1 MKKYFVYILKCSD
14 DTYYTGF
21 TSNLELRVEGHLT
34 GTDKDTYTFER
45 RPVRLVFQTEFT
57 MAAFAIEAKKQIQK
71 WSKTKKEALING
83 EFKKL
88 AAIA

>member
-1 MKKYFVYILKCSD
+1 MKKYYVYILKCSD

-21 TSNLELRVEGHLT
+21 TSNLDLRIEGHRS
-34 GTDKDTYTFER
+34 GADKDAYTSER

-57 MAAFAIEAKKQIQK
+57 MAAFAIEAKKQIK
-71 WSKTKKEALING
+71 RWSKAKKEALIKG

-88 AAIA
+88 SKLA